1 VTALLEV
8 SELNRRFPG
17 ARGVMDMIARRPPQV
32 VHALSGVSLQ
42 IRAGETLGVV
52 GESGCGKSTLARCMV
67 RLIEPDS
74 GAIRFDG
81 TDVLGLEGDAR
92 RRFNRAVQMVFQDP
106 YASLNP
112 RMTVAQTLGEA
123 LRVHRI
129 VPESDVPVRVAALLA
144 LVQLPATA
152 GARYPHEFS
161 GGQRQRIGI
170 ARALSVEPRLII
182 ADEPVS
188 ALDVS
193 VQAQIVNLFVE
204 LQQSLGLALVFI
216 THDLRLV
223 RHMAHRVAVMY
234 LGRVVETGPVAD
246 IFANPRHPYTKALI
260 RAVPQMT
267 PSLLRGEAAVRGE
280 LPSPLSPPSG
290 CAFHP
295 RCPVAIAQCSV
306 EVPAL
311 TPRGGAWPVACLR
324 ADLSD
329 EIPTQ

>member
-1 VTALLEV
+1 MTALLEITGL
-8 SELNRRFPG
+8 ERRFPG
-17 ARGVMDMIARRPPQV
+17 SRGLIDMVARRPRPV

-42 IRAGETLGVV
+42 VRQGETLGIV

-67 RLIEPDS
+67 RLIEPDA
-74 GAIRFDG
+74 GQITFDG
-81 TDVLGLEGDAR
+81 QNVLALEGTER
-92 RRFNRAVQMVFQDP
+92 RKFNRAVQMVFQDP

-112 RMTVAQTLGEA
+112 RMTVAATLAEA

-129 VPESDVPVRVAALLA
+129 VPDAGIPARVAHLLD

-152 GARYPHEFS
+152 GPRYPHEFS

-193 VQAQIVNLFVE
+193 VQAQIVNLFME
-204 LQQSLGLALVFI
+204 LQQRLGLSLVFI

-234 LGRVVETGPVAD
+234 LGRVVETGNVAD
-246 IFANPRHPYTKALI
+246 LFANPRHPYTQALM

-267 PSLLRGEAAVRGE
+267 PRLLRGEAAVKGE
-280 LPSPLSPPSG
+280 LPSPLAPPSG

-295 RCPVAIAQCSV
+295 RCPSAVARCSQ
-306 EVPAL
+306 ELPAL
-311 TPRGGAWPVACLR
+311 QNRGGAWPVACLL
-324 ADLSD
+324 ADQLD
-329 EIPTQ
+329 AG

>member
-1 VTALLEV
+1 MSVLLDV
-8 SELNRRFPG
+8 SGLERRFAG
-17 ARGVMDMIARRPPQV
+17 ARGMGDMIARRPRPV

-42 IRAGETLGVV
+42 VQDGETLGIV

-67 RLIEPDS
+67 RLIEPDA
-74 GAIRFDG
+74 GRIVFDG
-81 TDVLGLEGDAR
+81 QDVLALDGPAR
-92 RRFNRAVQMVFQDP
+92 RGFNRAVQMVFQDP

-112 RMTVAQTLGEA
+112 RKTVHATLAEA

-129 VPESDVPVRVAALLA
+129 VPEAGIAARVLELLD
-144 LVQLPATA
+144 LVQLPASAA
-152 GARYPHEFS
+152 GRHPHEFS

-170 ARALSVEPRLII
+170 ARALSVQPRLII

-193 VQAQIVNLFVE
+193 VQAQIVNLFMD
-204 LQQSLGLALVFI
+204 LQRRLGLTLVFI

-234 LGRVVETGPVAD
+234 LGRVVETGPVAE
-246 IFANPRHPYTKALI
+246 IFAAPRHPYTQALL

-267 PSLLRGEAAVRGE
+267 PRELRGEPAVSGE
-280 LPSPLSPPSG
+280 LPSPLAPPPG

-295 RCPVAIAQCSV
+295 RCPVAEARCAR
-306 EVPAL
+306 ELPAL
-311 TPRGGAWPVACLR
+311 ERRGGGWPVACLR
-324 ADLSD
+324 AGG
-329 EIPTQ
+329 

>member
-1 VTALLEV
+1 VSALLNV
-8 SELNRRFPG
+8 TGLQRRFPG
-17 ARGVMDMIARRPPQV
+17 SRGLVDMIARRPRPV
-32 VHALSGVSLQ
+32 VHALSGVSLDVQ
-42 IRAGETLGVV
+42 AGETLGIV

-74 GAIRFDG
+74 GSVTFDG
-81 TDVLGLEGDAR
+81 QDVLAMEGEAR
-92 RRFNRAVQMVFQDP
+92 RGFNRAVQMVFQDP

-112 RMTVAQTLGEA
+112 RMTVEATLAEA
-123 LRVHRI
+123 LRVHRV
-129 VPESDVPVRVAALLA
+129 VPEREIHARVLQLLD

-152 GARYPHEFS
+152 AGRHPHEFS

-193 VQAQIVNLFVE
+193 VQAQIVNLFGE
-204 LQQSLGLALVFI
+204 LQQRLGLTLVFI

-234 LGRVVETGPVAD
+234 LGRVVEIGPVAE
-246 IFANPRHPYTKALI
+246 IFAAPRHPYTKALI

-267 PSLLRGEAAVRGE
+267 PRLLRGEAAVKGE
-280 LPSPLSPPSG
+280 LPSPLAPPPG

-295 RCPVAIAQCSV
+295 RCPIAIEACAQ
-306 EVPAL
+306 AL
-311 TPRGGAWPVACLR
+311 PELADRLGRWPVACIR
-324 ADLSD
+324 A
-329 EIPTQ
+329 EG

>member
-1 VTALLEV
+1 MTVLLEV
-8 SELNRRFPG
+8 TGLERRFPG
-17 ARGVMDMIARRPPQV
+17 TRGLVDMIARRPRPI

-42 IRAGETLGVV
+42 VRPGETLGIV

-67 RLIEPDS
+67 RLIEPDAGTIS
-74 GAIRFDG
+74 FDG
-81 TDVLGLEGDAR
+81 QNVLGLEGADR

-112 RMTVAQTLGEA
+112 RMTVAATLAEA
-123 LRVHRI
+123 LRVHRV
-129 VPESDVPVRVAALLA
+129 VPEAAISARVLHLLD

-152 GARYPHEFS
+152 GPRYPHEFS

-193 VQAQIVNLFVE
+193 VQAQIVNLFME
-204 LQQSLGLALVFI
+204 LQERLGLTLVFI

-267 PSLLRGEAAVRGE
+267 PRLLRGEAAVKGE
-280 LPSPLSPPSG
+280 LPSPLAPPPG
-290 CAFHP
+290 CTFHP
-295 RCPVAIAQCSV
+295 RCPVAIARCSQ
-306 EVPAL
+306 ELPGL
-311 TPRGGAWPVACLR
+311 LNRGGRWPVACLL
-324 ADLSD
+324 ADQLD
-329 EIPTQ
+329 AG

>member
-1 VTALLEV
+1 MVT
-8 SELNRRFPG
+8 
-17 ARGVMDMIARRPPQV
+17 RRPRPV
-32 VHALSGVSLQ
+32 VHALSGVSLD
-42 IRAGETLGVV
+42 IHAGETLGVV

-67 RLIEPDS
+67 RLIEPD
-74 GAIRFDG
+74 GGTVRFDG
-81 TDVLGLEGDAR
+81 QDVLAMEGDIR

-112 RMTVAQTLGEA
+112 RMTVEATLSEA

-129 VPESDVPVRVAALLA
+129 VPDKEVAARVLQLLD

-152 GARYPHEFS
+152 AARYPHEFS

-204 LQQSLGLALVFI
+204 LQQRLGLTLVFI

-234 LGRVVETGPVAD
+234 LGRVVETGRVAD
-246 IFANPRHPYTKALI
+246 IFEAPRHPYTQALI

-267 PSLLRGEAAVRGE
+267 PRLLRGEAAVKGE
-280 LPSPLSPPSG
+280 LPSPLAPPSG

-295 RCPVAIAQCSV
+295 RCPIAIPRCAQELPV
-306 EVPAL
+306 LAD
-311 TPRGGAWPVACLR
+311 RAGAWPVACIR
-324 ADLSD
+324 ADGR
-329 EIPTQ
+329 

>member
-1 VTALLEV
+1 MSVLLQIAG
-8 SELNRRFPG
+8 LQRRFPG
-17 ARGVMDMIARRPPQV
+17 SRGLIDMIVRRPRPV
-32 VHALSGVSLQ
+32 VHALSGVSLDVQ
-42 IRAGETLGVV
+42 FGETLGIV

-67 RLIEPDS
+67 RLIEPDAGS
-74 GAIRFDG
+74 VAFDG
-81 TDVLGLEGDAR
+81 QDVLLMEGEAR
-92 RRFNRAVQMVFQDP
+92 RGFNRAVQMVFQDP

-112 RMTVAQTLGEA
+112 RMTVEATLTEA

-129 VPESDVPVRVAALLA
+129 VPGPEIPARVLQLLD
-144 LVQLPATA
+144 LVQLPSTA
-152 GARYPHEFS
+152 AKRHPHEFS

-193 VQAQIVNLFVE
+193 VQAQIVNLFGD
-204 LQQSLGLALVFI
+204 LQQRLGLTLVFI

-234 LGRVVETGPVAD
+234 LGRVVEIGPVAD
-246 IFANPRHPYTKALI
+246 IFAAPRHPYTKALI

-267 PSLLRGEAAVRGE
+267 PRLLRGDAAVKGE
-280 LPSPLSPPSG
+280 LPSPLAPPSG

-295 RCPVAIAQCSV
+295 RCPIAISACAQ
-306 EVPAL
+306 AL
-311 TPRGGAWPVACLR
+311 PELADRGGHWPVACIR
-324 ADLSD
+324 ADAQLD
-329 EIPTQ
+329 AG